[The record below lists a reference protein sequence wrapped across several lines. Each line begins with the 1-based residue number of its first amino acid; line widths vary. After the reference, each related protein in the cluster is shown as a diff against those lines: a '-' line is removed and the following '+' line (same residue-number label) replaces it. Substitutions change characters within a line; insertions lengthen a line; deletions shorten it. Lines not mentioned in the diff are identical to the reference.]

1 MPGMT
6 GILGCIND
14 TTHEEMRIVEAE
26 RRRQEA
32 EESKHQQEL
41 LVDLTSHEIR
51 TPVSAILQCSS
62 LVKENLVALFEQL
75 KLSQAVGFKPTKELL
90 GDLAEDIEALES
102 KSTLLSVDADPQV
115 YINVVWYKSV

>member
-1 MPGMT
+1 MT

-14 TTHEEMRIVEAE
+14 STHEEMRIVEAE

-62 LVKENLVALFEQL
+62 LVKENLSSLFEQL
-75 KLSQAVGFKPTKELL
+75 KLSQAVGFKPSKELL
-90 GDLAEDIEALES
+90 SDLAEDIEALES
-102 KSTLLSVDADPQV
+102 KAHAVTITDVRYLP
-115 YINVVWYKSV
+115 VWSCPRTYSR